1 MFWRGEVA
9 KYIRLHGKSVMEYSS
24 VKPNMA
30 PKEKKLKVVFADPP
44 FGPEAKGEAVTESP
58 NLGILYIIG
67 YAKPRLPNV
76 EFTYLEPFLSMD
88 EHLAKVKAIKP
99 DVYAISFTT
108 PRRELSFETIS
119 KVKALGLDMLMVAGG
134 AHPTIDPHDVLNN
147 TAVEVCIVGEGEE
160 TTTELL
166 KKVQNR
172 EPVTDVVGTVNK
184 QKNNGVRPLLK
195 DIDFFPAW
203 NMVDFNN
210 YDVAVSKKKR
220 MAYMLPIRGCPN
232 YCTYCSNPVWKLEKP
247 WIRQRSPK
255 SIADEVQY
263 LYGRG
268 IREIY
273 LRSDTFNVDIKWCL
287 QVCDEIAKLNL
298 KGITFQCNLRAD
310 KLTDEL
316 AKRFSDIHV
325 WLVHIGL
332 ESAND
337 RVLKGIGKNATQADN
352 VHTLELLKKYRI
364 KVYGFLMLYNA
375 WESNGKLEYETLQE
389 VNNTLDFAKLC
400 LRDNLIEYISW
411 SITNPI
417 IGSKLYHIA
426 KKYGIDAYNVKIG
439 NCMHL
444 PGISEEQM
452 VEHVKQG
459 MILQLL
465 NGIQK
470 GMITKKSYKRA
481 AQKAVKILNM

>member
-1 MFWRGEVA
+1 MESEYWMAV
-9 KYIRLHGKSVMEYSS
+9 SVT
-24 VKPNMA
+24 KQNMA
-30 PKEKKLKVVFADPP
+30 HQKKKLKVVFADPP
-44 FGPEAKGEAVTESP
+44 FGRECKGEAVTESP

-67 YAKPRLPNV
+67 YAKPHLPEV
-76 EFTYLEPFLSMD
+76 EFTYLEPFLSME
-88 EHLAKVKAIKP
+88 EHLEKVKQIKP

-108 PRRELSFETIS
+108 PRRDLSFETIT
-119 KVKALGLDMLMVAGG
+119 KVKAIGLKMLMVAGG
-134 AHPTIDPHDVLNN
+134 AHPTIDPQDVLKN
-147 TAVEVCIVGEGEE
+147 TPIEVCIVGEGEE
-160 TTTELL
+160 TTTELIR
-166 KKVQNR
+166 KVQSK
-172 EPVTDVVGTVNK
+172 EPIANIIGTVNR
-184 QKNNGVRPLLK
+184 QKNNGIRPLLK

-203 NMVDFNN
+203 DLIDFEN
-210 YDVAVSKKKR
+210 YDIAVSKKKR
-220 MAYMLPIRGCPN
+220 MAYLLPIRGCPN

-247 WIRQRSPK
+247 WVRQRSPK
-255 SIADEVQY
+255 NIAEEVNY

-287 QVCDEIAKLNL
+287 EVCNEIEKLCL
-298 KGITFQCNLRAD
+298 KSMTFQCNLRAD
-310 KLTDEL
+310 KLTKEL
-316 AKRFSDIHV
+316 AQKLSDIHV

-352 VHTLELLKKYRI
+352 IRTLEVLKKFHI

-375 WESNGKLEYETLQE
+375 WETNGKLEYETPEE
-389 VNNTLDFAKLC
+389 VNNTLEFAKTC

-417 IGSKLYHIA
+417 IGSKLYNIA
-426 KKYGIDAYNVKIG
+426 KKFGISAYNVKIG
-439 NCMHL
+439 NCMRL
-444 PGISEEQM
+444 PGISEQQM

-470 GMITKKSYKRA
+470 GMITKKSYRRA

>member
-1 MFWRGEVA
+1 
-9 KYIRLHGKSVMEYSS
+9 
-24 VKPNMA
+24 MA
-30 PKEKKLKVVFADPP
+30 PKQKKLKVVFADPP
-44 FGPEAKGEAVTESP
+44 FGRESKGEAVTESP

-67 YAKPRLPNV
+67 YARERLPNV
-76 EFTYLEPFLSMD
+76 EFTYLEPFLSME

-99 DVYAISFTT
+99 DVYAFSFTT
-108 PRRELSFETIS
+108 PRRDLSFETLN
-119 KVKALGLDMLMVAGG
+119 KVKALGLPMLMVAGG
-134 AHPTIDPHDVLNN
+134 AHPTIDPQDVLKN
-147 TAVEVCIVGEGEE
+147 TPVEVCIVGEGEE
-160 TTTELL
+160 TATELL
-166 KKVQNR
+166 RKVQSG
-172 EPVTDVVGTVNK
+172 ESITDVVGTVNR
-184 QKNNGVRPLLK
+184 QKNNGIRPLLK

-203 NMVDFNN
+203 DLIDFEN
-210 YDVAVSKKKR
+210 YEAAVAKKRR
-220 MAYMLPIRGCPN
+220 MAYLLPIRGCPN

-255 SIADEVQY
+255 NVAEEVQY

-273 LRSDTFNVDIKWCL
+273 IRSDTFNVDIKWCL
-287 QVCDEIAKLNL
+287 ETLGEIEKLKL
-298 KGITFQCNLRAD
+298 KGMAFQCNLRAD
-310 KLTDEL
+310 KLNDEL
-316 AKRFSDIHV
+316 AQKLRDVGV

-352 VHTLELLKKYRI
+352 LHTLEILRAHKI

-375 WESNGKLEYETLQE
+375 WETAGKLEYETPEE
-389 VNNTLDFAKLC
+389 VNNTLEFARKC
-400 LRDNLIEYISW
+400 LRENLIEYISW
-411 SITNPI
+411 SITNPL

-426 KKYGIDAYNVKIG
+426 QKHGIAAYNVKIG

>member
-1 MFWRGEVA
+1 MDGNFGE
-9 KYIRLHGKSVMEYSS
+9 IE
-24 VKPNMA
+24 NMA
-30 PKEKKLKVVFADPP
+30 ANQKKLKVVFADPP
-44 FGPEAKGEAVTESP
+44 FGRESKGEAVTESP
-58 NLGILYIIG
+58 NLGILYIVG
-67 YAKPRLPNV
+67 YAKLRLPNV
-76 EFTYLEPFLSMD
+76 EFTYLEPFLSME
-88 EHLAKVKAIKP
+88 EHLEKVKAIKP

-108 PRRELSFETIS
+108 PRRDLSFETIA
-119 KVKALGLDMLMVAGG
+119 KVKELGLKMVMAAGG
-134 AHPTIDPHDVLNN
+134 AHPTIDPQDVLKN
-147 TAVEVCIVGEGEE
+147 TPIEVCIVGEGEE

-166 KKVQNR
+166 KKIQANQ
-172 EPVTDVVGTVNK
+172 PLTNVVGTVNR

-203 NMVDFNN
+203 DLIDFEN
-210 YDVAVSKKKR
+210 YDIAVSKKKR
-220 MAYMLPIRGCPN
+220 MAYLLPIRGCPN

-255 SIADEVQY
+255 NIAQEVNY

-287 QVCDEIAKLNL
+287 EVLSEIQNL
-298 KGITFQCNLRAD
+298 KLKGMTFQCNLRAD
-310 KLTDEL
+310 KLNDTL
-316 AKRFSDIHV
+316 AQKLHDVHV

-352 VHTLELLKKYRI
+352 LRTLELLKKHKV

-375 WESNGKLEYETLQE
+375 WETNGKLEYETPQE
-389 VNNTLDFAKLC
+389 VSNTLEFARKC
-400 LRDNLIEYISW
+400 LSENLIEYISW
-411 SITNPI
+411 SITNPL
-417 IGSKLYHIA
+417 IGSKLHNIA
-426 KKYGIDAYNVKIG
+426 KKYDIASYNVKIG
-439 NCMHL
+439 NCMRL
-444 PGISEEQM
+444 PGISEQQM

>member
-1 MFWRGEVA
+1 M
-9 KYIRLHGKSVMEYSS
+9 
-24 VKPNMA
+24 
-30 PKEKKLKVVFADPP
+30 KESNLSKGKKLKVVFADPP
-44 FGPEAKGEAVTESP
+44 FGRESKGEAVTESP

-67 YAKPRLPNV
+67 YAKPRLPDV
-76 EFTYLEPFLSMD
+76 EFTYLEPFLSLE
-88 EHLAKVKAIKP
+88 EHLAKVGEIKP
-99 DVYAISFTT
+99 DVYAFSFTT
-108 PRRELSFETIS
+108 PRRELSFETLA
-119 KVKALGLDMLMVAGG
+119 KVKALGLPMLMVAGG
-134 AHPTIDPHDVLNN
+134 AHPTIDPQDVLKN
-147 TAVEVCIVGEGEE
+147 TPVEVCIVGEGEE

-166 KKVQNR
+166 RKVQAG
-172 EPVTDVVGTVNK
+172 EPITDIAGTVNK

-203 NMVDFNN
+203 DLIDFEN
-210 YDVAVSKKKR
+210 YDVAVAKKRR
-220 MAYMLPIRGCPN
+220 MAYLLPIRGCPN

-255 SIADEVQY
+255 NIAEEINY

-287 QVCDEIAKLNL
+287 ETLTEIQKLNL
-298 KGITFQCNLRAD
+298 KGMTFQCNLRAD
-310 KLTDEL
+310 KLNDEL
-316 AKRFSDIHV
+316 AQKLHDVNV

-337 RVLKGIGKNATQADN
+337 RVLKGIGKNASQADN
-352 VHTLELLKKYRI
+352 IHTLELLKKYKI

-375 WESNGKLEYETLQE
+375 WETNGKLEYETPEE
-389 VNNTLDFAKLC
+389 VNNTLEFAKNC
-400 LRDNLIEYISW
+400 LRNNLIEYISW

-426 KKYGIDAYNVKIG
+426 QKYGIATHNVKIG
-439 NCMHL
+439 NCMRL
-444 PGISEEQM
+444 PGISEQQM

-470 GMITKKSYKRA
+470 GMITKKSYKRV

>member
-1 MFWRGEVA
+1 MTV
-9 KYIRLHGKSVMEYSS
+9 S
-24 VKPNMA
+24 VKKNLTLT
-30 PKEKKLKVVFADPP
+30 KTLKVVLADPP
-44 FGPEAKGEAVTESP
+44 FGPESKGEAVTESP
-58 NLGILYIIG
+58 NLGILYLVG
-67 YAKPRLPNV
+67 YARERLSRV
-76 EFTYLEPFLSMD
+76 EFNYLEPFLSMD
-88 EHLAKVKAIKP
+88 EHLAKVKQVQP

-108 PRRELSFETIS
+108 PRRELSFETIA
-119 KVKALGLDMLMVAGG
+119 KVKELGLDMVMVAGG
-134 AHPTIDPHDVLNN
+134 AHPTIDPQDVFKN
-147 TAVEVCIVGEGEE
+147 TGIDVCILGEGEE

-166 KKVQNR
+166 KRIQAKHSFA
-172 EPVTDVVGTVNK
+172 DVVGTINRN
-184 QKNNGVRPLLK
+184 QNNGIRALLK

-203 NMVDFNN
+203 DIIDFKN
-210 YDVAVSKKKR
+210 YDIAVSKKKR
-220 MAYMLPIRGCPN
+220 MAYLLPIRGCPN

-255 SIADEVQY
+255 NIAEEIKY
-263 LYGRG
+263 LYSRG
-268 IREIY
+268 IREVY

-287 QVCDEIAKLNL
+287 EVCNEIEKLHL
-298 KGITFQCNLRAD
+298 KGMTYQCNLRAD
-310 KLTDEL
+310 KLTNEL
-316 AKRFSDIHV
+316 AEHLRKINV

-352 VHTLELLKKYRI
+352 SRTLRLLKKHHI

-375 WESNGKLEYETLQE
+375 WETDGKLEYETPEE
-389 VNNTLDFAKLC
+389 VNKTLEFAKTC
-400 LRDNLIEYISW
+400 LRDDLIEYISW

-417 IGSKLYHIA
+417 VGSKLYDIA
-426 KKYGIDAYNVKIG
+426 NKYGIATHNVKIG
-439 NCMHL
+439 NCMNL
-444 PGISEEQM
+444 PGISKQQM
-452 VEHVKQG
+452 IEHVKQG

>member
-1 MFWRGEVA
+1 
-9 KYIRLHGKSVMEYSS
+9 
-24 VKPNMA
+24 
-30 PKEKKLKVVFADPP
+30 
-44 FGPEAKGEAVTESP
+44 
-58 NLGILYIIG
+58 
-67 YAKPRLPNV
+67 
-76 EFTYLEPFLSMD
+76 
-88 EHLAKVKAIKP
+88 
-99 DVYAISFTT
+99 
-108 PRRELSFETIS
+108 
-119 KVKALGLDMLMVAGG
+119 MVAGG
-134 AHPTIDPHDVLNN
+134 PHPTIDPQDVLKN
-147 TAVEVCIVGEGEE
+147 TPIEVCIVGEGEE
-160 TTTELL
+160 TTTELIR
-166 KKVQNR
+166 KVQVK
-172 EPVTDVVGTVNK
+172 EPITDIVGTVNK
-184 QKNNGVRPLLK
+184 QKNNGVRPLLR

-203 NMVDFNN
+203 DLIDFEN
-210 YDVAVSKKKR
+210 YDIAVSKKRR
-220 MAYMLPIRGCPN
+220 MAYLLPIRGCPN

-247 WIRQRSPK
+247 WVRQRSPK
-255 SIADEVQY
+255 NIAEEVNY

-287 QVCDEIAKLNL
+287 EVCNEIEELCL
-298 KGITFQCNLRAD
+298 KGMTFQCNLRAD
-310 KLTDEL
+310 KLNDEL
-316 AKRFSDIHV
+316 AQKLSDIHV

-352 VHTLELLKKYRI
+352 IRTLVLLKKFHI

-375 WESNGKLEYETLQE
+375 WETNGKLEYETPEE
-389 VNNTLDFAKLC
+389 VNNTLEFAKTC

-417 IGSKLYHIA
+417 IGSKLYKIA
-426 KKYGIDAYNVKIG
+426 DKFDIAAYNVKIG
-439 NCMHL
+439 NCMRL
-444 PGISEEQM
+444 PGISEQQM

>member
-1 MFWRGEVA
+1 VDGTF
-9 KYIRLHGKSVMEYSS
+9 
-24 VKPNMA
+24 VKQENMA
-30 PKEKKLKVVFADPP
+30 PPQKNLKVIFADPP
-44 FGPEAKGEAVTESP
+44 FGRESKGEAVTESP

-67 YAKPRLPNV
+67 YAKACLPEV
-76 EFTYLEPFLSMD
+76 EFYYLEPFLSIE
-88 EHLAKVKAIKP
+88 EHLEKVKEIKP

-108 PRRELSFETIS
+108 PRRDLAFETIL
-119 KVKALGLDMLMVAGG
+119 KVKALGFNSLMVAGG
-134 AHPTIDPHDVLNN
+134 AHPTINPQDILKN
-147 TAVEVCIVGEGEE
+147 TPIEVCIVGEGEE
-160 TTTELL
+160 TTTELIKRVQE
-166 KKVQNR
+166 KKSII
-172 EPVTDVVGTVNK
+172 DIVGTVST

-203 NMVDFNN
+203 EIIDFEN

-220 MAYMLPIRGCPN
+220 MAYLLPIRGCPN

-255 SIADEVQY
+255 NIAEEVNY

-287 QVCDEIAKLNL
+287 EVCNEIQKLSL
-298 KGITFQCNLRAD
+298 KGLSFQCNLRAD
-310 KLTDEL
+310 KLNDEL
-316 AKRFSDIHV
+316 AQKLLAIHV

-352 VHTLELLKKYRI
+352 IRTLELLKKHHI
-364 KVYGFLMLYNA
+364 KVYGFFMLYNA
-375 WESNGKLEYETLQE
+375 WESNGKLEYETPEE
-389 VNNTLDFAKLC
+389 VNITLEFAKKC
-400 LRDNLIEYISW
+400 LSENLIEYISW

-417 IGSKLYHIA
+417 IGSKLYDIA
-426 KKYGIDAYNVKIG
+426 KKHDIASYNVKIG
-439 NCMHL
+439 NCMRL
-444 PGISEEQM
+444 PGISEQQM

-470 GMITKKSYKRA
+470 GMITKKNKRA
-481 AQKAVKILNM
+481 AQKAAKILKM

>member
-1 MFWRGEVA
+1 
-9 KYIRLHGKSVMEYSS
+9 
-24 VKPNMA
+24 MA
-30 PKEKKLKVVFADPP
+30 PPKEKKLKVVFADPP
-44 FGPEAKGEAVTESP
+44 FGRESKGEAVTESP

-76 EFTYLEPFLSMD
+76 DFTYLEPFLSME
-88 EHLAKVKAIKP
+88 EHIEKVKKIKP

-119 KVKALGLDMLMVAGG
+119 KVEALRLDMHMVAGG
-134 AHPTIDPHDVLNN
+134 AHPTIDPQDVLKN
-147 TAVEVCIVGEGEE
+147 TPIEVCITGEGEE

-166 KKVQNR
+166 RKIQAK
-172 EPVTDVVGTVNK
+172 EPITDIVGTVNK

-195 DIDFFPAW
+195 NIDFFPAW
-203 NMVDFNN
+203 ELIDFEN
-210 YDVAVSKKKR
+210 YDIAVSKKKR
-220 MAYMLPIRGCPN
+220 MAYLLPIRGCPN

-247 WIRQRSPK
+247 WVRQRSPK
-255 SIADEVQY
+255 NIAEEIKY

-287 QVCDEIAKLNL
+287 EVCNEIQKLNL
-298 KGITFQCNLRAD
+298 KGMSFQCNLRAD
-310 KLTDEL
+310 KLNDEL
-316 AKRFSDIHV
+316 AQKLSDIHV

-352 VHTLELLKKYRI
+352 LRTLELLRKYHI

-375 WESNGKLEYETLQE
+375 WETNDKLEYETPEE
-389 VNNTLDFAKLC
+389 VNNTLEFARKSLNE
-400 LRDNLIEYISW
+400 NLIEYISW

-417 IGSKLYHIA
+417 IGSKLYEIA
-426 KKYGIDAYNVKIG
+426 KKFDVASYNVKIG
-439 NCMHL
+439 NCMRL
-444 PGISEEQM
+444 PDISEQQM

-470 GMITKKSYKRA
+470 GMITRNNKRA
-481 AQKAVKILNM
+481 AQKAAKILKM

>member
-1 MFWRGEVA
+1 MA
-9 KYIRLHGKSVMEYSS
+9 IS
-24 VKPNMA
+24 VKQIKMVS
-30 PKEKKLKVVFADPP
+30 EKKLKVVFADPP
-44 FGPEAKGEAVTESP
+44 FGPESKGEAVTESP
-58 NLGILYIIG
+58 NLGILYIVG

-76 EFTYLEPFLSMD
+76 EFTYLEPFLSME
-88 EHLAKVKAIKP
+88 EHLKRVKDIKP

-108 PRRELSFETIS
+108 PRRDLSFETIT
-119 KVKALGLDMLMVAGG
+119 KVKELSLGMLMVAGG
-134 AHPTIDPHDVLNN
+134 AHPTIDPQDVLKN
-147 TAVEVCIVGEGEE
+147 TPIDVCIVGEGEE
-160 TTTELL
+160 TTTELIR
-166 KKVQNR
+166 KVQAK
-172 EPVTDVVGTVNK
+172 EPITNIVGTVND
-184 QKNNGVRPLLK
+184 QRNNGVRPLLK

-203 NMVDFNN
+203 ELIDFEN
-210 YDVAVSKKKR
+210 YPVAVSKKKH
-220 MAYMLPIRGCPN
+220 MAYLLPIRGCPN

-255 SIADEVQY
+255 NIAEEINY

-268 IREIY
+268 IREVY

-287 QVCDEIAKLNL
+287 EVCNEIERLRL
-298 KGITFQCNLRAD
+298 KGMTFQCNLRAD
-310 KLTDEL
+310 KLNDDL
-316 AKRFSDIHV
+316 AQKLRDIHV

-352 VHTLELLKKYRI
+352 IRTLELLKKHHI

-375 WESNGKLEYETLQE
+375 WETNGKLQYETPEE
-389 VNNTLDFAKLC
+389 VNNTLEFAKIC

-417 IGSKLYHIA
+417 IGSKLYDIA
-426 KKYGIDAYNVKIG
+426 KKFDVASYNVKIG
-439 NCMHL
+439 NCMRL
-444 PGISEEQM
+444 PGISEQQM

>member
-1 MFWRGEVA
+1 MA
-9 KYIRLHGKSVMEYSS
+9 IS
-24 VKPNMA
+24 VKQIKMA
-30 PKEKKLKVVFADPP
+30 TEKKLKVVFADPP
-44 FGPEAKGEAVTESP
+44 FGPESKGEAVTESP

-76 EFTYLEPFLSMD
+76 EFTYLEPFLSME
-88 EHLAKVKAIKP
+88 EHLQRVKEIKP

-108 PRRELSFETIS
+108 PRRDLSFETIT
-119 KVKALGLDMLMVAGG
+119 KVKELGLGMLMVAGG
-134 AHPTIDPHDVLNN
+134 AHPTIDPQDVLKN
-147 TAVEVCIVGEGEE
+147 TPIDVCIVGEGEE
-160 TTTELL
+160 TTTELIR
-166 KKVQNR
+166 KVQAK
-172 EPVTDVVGTVNK
+172 EPITDIVGTVNN
-184 QKNNGVRPLLK
+184 QRNNGVRPLLK

-203 NMVDFNN
+203 ELIDFEN
-210 YDVAVSKKKR
+210 YDIAVSKKKR
-220 MAYMLPIRGCPN
+220 MAYLLPIRGCPN

-255 SIADEVQY
+255 NIAEEINY

-287 QVCDEIAKLNL
+287 EVCNEIEKLHL
-298 KGITFQCNLRAD
+298 KGMTFQCNLRAD
-310 KLTDEL
+310 KLNDEL
-316 AKRFSDIHV
+316 AQKLHDIHV

-352 VHTLELLKKYRI
+352 IRTLELLKKHHI

-375 WESNGKLEYETLQE
+375 WETNGKLEYETPEE
-389 VNNTLDFAKLC
+389 VNNTLEFAKIC

-417 IGSKLYHIA
+417 IGSKLYDIA
-426 KKYGIDAYNVKIG
+426 KKFDIASYNVKIG
-439 NCMHL
+439 NCMRL
-444 PGISEEQM
+444 PGISEQQM

>member
-1 MFWRGEVA
+1 MAIW
-9 KYIRLHGKSVMEYSS
+9 
-24 VKPNMA
+24 VKQIKMA
-30 PKEKKLKVVFADPP
+30 TEKKLKVVFADPP
-44 FGPEAKGEAVTESP
+44 FGPNSKGEAVTESP

-76 EFTYLEPFLSMD
+76 EFTYLEPFLSMA
-88 EHLAKVKAIKP
+88 EHLQRVKDIKP

-108 PRRELSFETIS
+108 PRRDLSFETIY
-119 KVKALGLDMLMVAGG
+119 KVNELSLGMLMVAGG
-134 AHPTIDPHDVLNN
+134 AHPTIDPQDVLKN
-147 TAVEVCIVGEGEE
+147 TPTDVCIVGEGEE
-160 TTTELL
+160 TTVELIR
-166 KKVQNR
+166 KVQAEESIINI
-172 EPVTDVVGTVNK
+172 VGSVNN
-184 QKNNGVRPLLK
+184 QRNNGVRPLLK

-203 NMVDFNN
+203 ELVDFEN
-210 YDVAVSKKKR
+210 YDIAVSKKKR
-220 MAYMLPIRGCPN
+220 MAYLLPIRGCPN

-247 WIRQRSPK
+247 WVRQRSPK
-255 SIADEVQY
+255 NIAEEINY

-268 IREIY
+268 IREVY

-287 QVCDEIAKLNL
+287 EVCNEIEKLHL
-298 KGITFQCNLRAD
+298 KGMTFQCNLRAD
-310 KLTDEL
+310 KLNDEL
-316 AKRFSDIHV
+316 AQRLHDIHV

-352 VHTLELLKKYRI
+352 IRTLELLKKHHI

-375 WESNGKLEYETLQE
+375 WETNGKLEYETAEE
-389 VNNTLDFAKLC
+389 VNNTLEFARIC
-400 LRDNLIEYISW
+400 LRDNLLEYISW

-417 IGSKLYHIA
+417 IGSKLYDIA
-426 KKYGIDAYNVKIG
+426 KKFDVASYNVKIG
-439 NCMHL
+439 NCMRL
-444 PGISEEQM
+444 PGISEQQM

>member
-1 MFWRGEVA
+1 
-9 KYIRLHGKSVMEYSS
+9 
-24 VKPNMA
+24 MA

-44 FGPEAKGEAVTESP
+44 FGRECKGEAVTESP

-67 YAKPRLPNV
+67 YAKPRLSNV
-76 EFTYLEPFLSMD
+76 EFTYLEPFLSME
-88 EHLAKVKAIKP
+88 EHLEKVKEIKP

-108 PRRELSFETIS
+108 PRRELSFETIA
-119 KVKALGLDMLMVAGG
+119 KVKALDLPMLMVAGG
-134 AHPTIDPHDVLNN
+134 PHPTINPQDLLKTTPI
-147 TAVEVCIVGEGEE
+147 EVCILGEGEE
-160 TTTELL
+160 TMTELI
-166 KKVQNR
+166 KKVQAK
-172 EPVTDVVGTVNK
+172 EPIADIVGTVNK
-184 QKNNGVRPLLK
+184 QKNNGIRPLLK
-195 DIDFFPAW
+195 DIDFLPAW
-203 NMVDFNN
+203 EIVDFEN

-255 SIADEVQY
+255 NIAEEVNY

-287 QVCDEIAKLNL
+287 EVCSEIEKLHL
-298 KGITFQCNLRAD
+298 KGMMFQCNLRAD
-310 KLTDEL
+310 KLNDEL
-316 AKRFSDIHV
+316 AKKLRDIHV

-352 VHTLELLKKYRI
+352 IRTLELLKEYQI

-375 WESNGKLEYETLQE
+375 WETNCKLEYETPEE
-389 VNNTLDFAKLC
+389 VNNTLEFARAC
-400 LRDNLIEYISW
+400 LRDNIIEYISW

-417 IGSKLYHIA
+417 IGSKLYNIA
-426 KKYGIDAYNVKIG
+426 KKFDIAAYNVKIG
-439 NCMHL
+439 NCMRL
-444 PGISEEQM
+444 PGISEQQM

-470 GMITKKSYKRA
+470 GMITKKSYRRA

>member
-1 MFWRGEVA
+1 
-9 KYIRLHGKSVMEYSS
+9 ME
-24 VKPNMA
+24 
-30 PKEKKLKVVFADPP
+30 
-44 FGPEAKGEAVTESP
+44 
-58 NLGILYIIG
+58 
-67 YAKPRLPNV
+67 
-76 EFTYLEPFLSMD
+76 
-88 EHLAKVKAIKP
+88 EHLEKVKEIKP

-108 PRRELSFETIS
+108 PRRDLAFETIT
-119 KVKALGLDMLMVAGG
+119 KVKGLGFNMLMVAGG
-134 AHPTIDPHDVLNN
+134 AHPTIDPQDVLKN
-147 TAVEVCIVGEGEE
+147 TPIEVCIVGEGEE
-160 TTTELL
+160 TTTELI
-166 KKVQNR
+166 KKVQ
-172 EPVTDVVGTVNK
+172 EKKSIIDVVGTVNA
-184 QKNNGVRPLLK
+184 QKNNGLRPLLK

-203 NMVDFNN
+203 ELIDFEN

-220 MAYMLPIRGCPN
+220 MAYLLPIRGCPN

-255 SIADEVQY
+255 NIAEEVNY

-287 QVCDEIAKLNL
+287 EVCNEIQKLSL
-298 KGITFQCNLRAD
+298 KGMTFQCNLRAD
-310 KLTDEL
+310 KLNDEL
-316 AKRFSDIHV
+316 AQKLHDIHV

-352 VHTLELLKKYRI
+352 IRTLELLKKHCI

-375 WESNGKLEYETLQE
+375 WESNGKLEYETPEE
-389 VNNTLDFAKLC
+389 VNNTLEFARKC
-400 LRDNLIEYISW
+400 LSENLIEYISW

-417 IGSKLYHIA
+417 IGSKLYDIA
-426 KKYGIDAYNVKIG
+426 KKYDIASYNVKIG
-439 NCMHL
+439 NCMRL
-444 PGISEEQM
+444 PGISEQQM

-470 GMITKKSYKRA
+470 GMITKKNKRA

>member
-1 MFWRGEVA
+1 
-9 KYIRLHGKSVMEYSS
+9 
-24 VKPNMA
+24 
-30 PKEKKLKVVFADPP
+30 
-44 FGPEAKGEAVTESP
+44 
-58 NLGILYIIG
+58 
-67 YAKPRLPNV
+67 
-76 EFTYLEPFLSMD
+76 
-88 EHLAKVKAIKP
+88 
-99 DVYAISFTT
+99 
-108 PRRELSFETIS
+108 
-119 KVKALGLDMLMVAGG
+119 MVAVGP
-134 AHPTIDPHDVLNN
+134 HPTIDPQDVLKN
-147 TAVEVCIVGEGEE
+147 TPIEVCIVGEGEE
-160 TTTELL
+160 TTTELIR
-166 KKVQNR
+166 KVQVK
-172 EPVTDVVGTVNK
+172 EPITDIVGTVNK
-184 QKNNGVRPLLK
+184 QKNNGVRLLLR

-203 NMVDFNN
+203 DLIDFEN
-210 YDVAVSKKKR
+210 YDIAVSKKKR
-220 MAYMLPIRGCPN
+220 MAYLLPIRGCPN

-247 WIRQRSPK
+247 WVRQRSPK
-255 SIADEVQY
+255 NIAEEISY

-287 QVCDEIAKLNL
+287 QVCNEIEKLNL
-298 KGITFQCNLRAD
+298 KGMTFQCNLRAD
-310 KLTDEL
+310 KLNDEL
-316 AKRFSDIHV
+316 AQKLHDIHV

-337 RVLKGIGKNATQADN
+337 RVLKGISKNATQADN
-352 VHTLELLKKYRI
+352 VRTLELLKKHRI

-375 WESNGKLEYETLQE
+375 WETNGKLEYETPEE
-389 VNNTLDFAKLC
+389 VSNTLAFAKTC

-426 KKYGIDAYNVKIG
+426 KKFNIAAYNVKIG
-439 NCMHL
+439 NCMRL
-444 PGISEEQM
+444 PGVNEEQM

-470 GMITKKSYKRA
+470 GMITKKGYRRA

>member
-1 MFWRGEVA
+1 MAVSVTKQNMTPPKKFKVA
-9 KYIRLHGKSVMEYSS
+9 
-24 VKPNMA
+24 
-30 PKEKKLKVVFADPP
+30 FADPP
-44 FGPEAKGEAVTESP
+44 FGKECKGEAVTESP

-67 YAKPRLPNV
+67 YAKPRLPNI
-76 EFTYLEPFLSMD
+76 EFTYLEPFLSME
-88 EHLAKVKAIKP
+88 EHLAKVREIQP

-108 PRRELSFETIS
+108 PRRDLSFETIT
-119 KVKALGLDMLMVAGG
+119 KVKALGYPMLMVAGG
-134 AHPTIDPHDVLNN
+134 PHPTIDPKDVLKN
-147 TAVEVCIVGEGEE
+147 TPIEICILGEGEE
-160 TTTELL
+160 TTTELIQ
-166 KKVQNR
+166 KAQNK
-172 EPVTDVVGTVNK
+172 EDITDIVGTVNK

-203 NMVDFNN
+203 ELIDFEN

-255 SIADEVQY
+255 NIAEEVNY
-263 LYGRG
+263 LYARG

-287 QVCDEIAKLNL
+287 EVCNEIEKLKL
-298 KGITFQCNLRAD
+298 KGMTFQCNLRAD
-310 KLTDEL
+310 KLNEEL
-316 AKRFSDIHV
+316 AKKLSDIHV

-352 VHTLELLKKYRI
+352 IRTLELLKKYHI

-375 WESNGKLEYETLQE
+375 WESNGKLEYETPEE
-389 VNNTLDFAKLC
+389 VNNTLEFAKNC

-417 IGSKLYHIA
+417 IGSKLYNIA
-426 KKYGIDAYNVKIG
+426 KKFDIATYNVKIG
-439 NCMHL
+439 NCMRL
-444 PGISEEQM
+444 PGISEQQM

-470 GMITKKSYKRA
+470 GMITKKSYRRA

>member
-1 MFWRGEVA
+1 VTQQ
-9 KYIRLHGKSVMEYSS
+9 
-24 VKPNMA
+24 NMA
-30 PKEKKLKVVFADPP
+30 PLEKKFKVVFADPP
-44 FGPEAKGEAVTESP
+44 FGRECKGEAVTESP

-67 YAKPRLPNV
+67 YARERLSQV
-76 EFTYLEPFLSMD
+76 EFHYLEPFLSMK
-88 EHLAKVKAIKP
+88 EHLQKVKEIKP
-99 DVYAISFTT
+99 DFYALSFTT
-108 PRRELSFETIS
+108 PRRELSFETIVQI
-119 KVKALGLDMLMVAGG
+119 KGLGLNMLMAAGG
-134 AHPTIDPHDVLNN
+134 AHPTIDPQDVLKN
-147 TAVEVCIVGEGEE
+147 TPIEVCIIGEGEE
-160 TTTELL
+160 TTTELIRQ
-166 KKVQNR
+166 VQANK
-172 EPVTDVVGTVNK
+172 PITDMVGTVNR
-184 QKNNGVRPLLK
+184 QKNNGIRPLLK

-203 NMVDFNN
+203 DIIDFEN
-210 YDVAVSKKKR
+210 YDVAVSRKKR
-220 MAYMLPIRGCPN
+220 MAYLLPIRGCPN

-255 SIADEVQY
+255 NIAEEIRY
-263 LYGRG
+263 LYDRG

-273 LRSDTFNVDIKWCL
+273 LRSDTFNIDVKWCL
-287 QVCDEIAKLNL
+287 EVCNEIEKLHL
-298 KGITFQCNLRAD
+298 KDMTFQCNLRAD
-310 KLTDEL
+310 KLNDEL
-316 AKRFSDIHV
+316 AQRLHDIHI

-352 VHTLELLKKYRI
+352 VRTLELLKKHHI

-375 WESNGKLEYETLQE
+375 WETKGKLEYETPEE
-389 VNNTLDFAKLC
+389 VNNTLEFAKTC

-417 IGSKLYHIA
+417 IGSKLFDIA
-426 KKYGIDAYNVKIG
+426 KKFDIAAYNVKIG
-439 NCMHL
+439 NCLRL
-444 PGISEEQM
+444 PGISEQQM

>member
-1 MFWRGEVA
+1 MKVA
-9 KYIRLHGKSVMEYSS
+9 LNKNVTLK
-24 VKPNMA
+24 
-30 PKEKKLKVVFADPP
+30 KKLKVVLADPP
-44 FGPEAKGEAVTESP
+44 FGPEARGEAVTESP
-58 NLGILYIIG
+58 NLGILYIIS
-67 YAKPRLPNV
+67 YARQRLSQV
-76 EFTYLEPFLSMD
+76 EFTYLEPFLSLD
-88 EHLAKVKAIKP
+88 EHISRVRQIQP

-108 PRRELSFETIS
+108 PRRELSFETIG
-119 KVKALGLDMLMVAGG
+119 KVKELGLKMLMIAGG
-134 AHPTIDPHDVLNN
+134 AHPTIDPQGVLRN
-147 TAVEVCIVGEGEE
+147 TAIEVCILGEGEE

-166 KKVQNR
+166 KRIQNKK
-172 EPVTDVVGTVNK
+172 PFDDIVGTVNK
-184 QKNNGVRPLLK
+184 HRNNGIRPLLK

-203 NMVDFNN
+203 DIVDFEN
-210 YDVAVSKKKR
+210 YDAAVSKKKHL
-220 MAYMLPIRGCPN
+220 AYLLPIRGCPN

-255 SIADEVQY
+255 NIAEEIKY
-263 LYGRG
+263 LYDRG

-287 QVCDEIAKLNL
+287 QVCDEIEKLHL
-298 KGITFQCNLRAD
+298 KGMIYQCNLRAD
-310 KLTDEL
+310 KLDDEL
-316 AKRFSDIHV
+316 TRRLHSINV

-352 VHTLELLKKYRI
+352 IHSLELLKKYQI

-375 WESNGKLEYETLQE
+375 WEANGKLEYETPEE
-389 VNNTLDFAKLC
+389 VDKTLEFAKTC

-411 SITNPI
+411 SITNPL

-426 KKYGIDAYNVKIG
+426 EKYGITAHNVKIG
-439 NCMHL
+439 SCMHL
-444 PGISEEQM
+444 PGISEQQM
-452 VEHVKQG
+452 IEHVKQG
-459 MILQLL
+459 MVLQLL

-481 AQKAVKILNM
+481 AQKAIKILNM

>member
-1 MFWRGEVA
+1 MTV
-9 KYIRLHGKSVMEYSS
+9 S
-24 VKPNMA
+24 VKKNVTLTNP
-30 PKEKKLKVVFADPP
+30 LKVILADPP
-44 FGPEAKGEAVTESP
+44 FGPGSKGEAVTESP
-58 NLGILYIIG
+58 NLGILYIVG
-67 YAKPRLPNV
+67 YARQRLAKV

-88 EHLAKVKAIKP
+88 EHLAKVRQIQP

-108 PRRELSFETIS
+108 PRRELSFETIT
-119 KVKALGLDMLMVAGG
+119 KVKELGLDMVMVAGG
-134 AHPTIDPHDVLNN
+134 THPTIDPQDVLKN
-147 TAVEVCIVGEGEE
+147 TAIEVCILGEGEE

-166 KKVQNR
+166 KRIQNKR
-172 EPVTDVVGTVNK
+172 SFADVLGTINK
-184 QKNNGVRPLLK
+184 NQNNGIRPLLK

-203 NMVDFNN
+203 DIIDFKN
-210 YDVAVSKKKR
+210 YDIAVSKKKR
-220 MAYMLPIRGCPN
+220 MAYLLPIRGCPN

-255 SIADEVQY
+255 NIADEIKY
-263 LYGRG
+263 LYSRG

-287 QVCDEIAKLNL
+287 EVCSEIEKLNL
-298 KGITFQCNLRAD
+298 RGMTYQCNLRAD
-310 KLTDEL
+310 KLNDEL
-316 AKRFSDIHV
+316 TERLRKINV

-337 RVLKGIGKNATQADN
+337 RVLKGIGKNVTQADN
-352 VHTLELLKKYRI
+352 SRTLSLLKKHHI

-375 WESNGKLEYETLQE
+375 WETNGKLEYETPEE
-389 VNNTLDFAKLC
+389 VNRTLEFAKNC
-400 LRDNLIEYISW
+400 LRDDLIEYISW

-417 IGSKLYHIA
+417 VGSKLYEIA
-426 KKYGIDAYNVKIG
+426 NKYGIATHNVKIG
-439 NCMHL
+439 NCMLL
-444 PGISEEQM
+444 PGISEHQM
-452 VEHVKQG
+452 IEHVKQG

>member
-1 MFWRGEVA
+1 
-9 KYIRLHGKSVMEYSS
+9 
-24 VKPNMA
+24 MA
-30 PKEKKLKVVFADPP
+30 PTQKKLRVVFADPP
-44 FGPEAKGEAVTESP
+44 FGIEAKGEAVTESP
-58 NLGILYIIG
+58 NLGILYIIS
-67 YAKPRLPNV
+67 YVRERLPEV
-76 EFTYLEPFLSMD
+76 EFHYLEPFLSMQ
-88 EHLAKVKAIKP
+88 EHIQKVREIKP
-99 DVYAISFTT
+99 DIYAISFTT
-108 PRRELSFETIS
+108 PRRDLSFETIN
-119 KVKALGLDMLMVAGG
+119 KVKALGLKMLMVSGG
-134 AHPTIDPHDVLNN
+134 AHPTIDPQDVLKN
-147 TAVEVCIVGEGEE
+147 TPIEVCIVGEGEE
-160 TTTELL
+160 TTTELIKRVL
-166 KKVQNR
+166 AKQSI
-172 EPVTDVVGTVNK
+172 TDIVGTVNA

-195 DIDFFPAW
+195 NIDFLPAW
-203 NMVDFNN
+203 DMIDFEN
-210 YDVAVSKKKR
+210 YDAAVSRKKR

-255 SIADEVQY
+255 NVADEVNY

-287 QVCDEIAKLNL
+287 ETLNEIEKLKL
-298 KGITFQCNLRAD
+298 KGMTFQCNLRAD
-310 KLTDEL
+310 KLNDEL
-316 AKRFSDIHV
+316 AKKLKNINV

-337 RVLKGIGKNATQADN
+337 RVLKGIGKNVTQTDN
-352 VHTLELLKKYRI
+352 VRTLEFLKKYRI

-375 WESNGKLEYETLQE
+375 WEENGKLQYETPEE
-389 VNNTLDFAKLC
+389 VNNTLKFAKEC

-426 KKYGIDAYNVKIG
+426 EKYGIATYNVKIG
-439 NCMHL
+439 NCMRL
-444 PGISEEQM
+444 PGISEQQI

>member
-1 MFWRGEVA
+1 
-9 KYIRLHGKSVMEYSS
+9 L
-24 VKPNMA
+24 
-30 PKEKKLKVVFADPP
+30 KEQKLASIERKLKVVFADPP
-44 FGPEAKGEAVTESP
+44 FGLESKGEAVSESP

-67 YAKPRLPNV
+67 YAKHRLLNV
-76 EFTYLEPFLSMD
+76 EFTYLEPFLSIK
-88 EHLAKVKAIKP
+88 EHLQMVKEIKP
-99 DVYAISFTT
+99 DIYAISFTT
-108 PRRELSFETIS
+108 PRRDLSFEVIT
-119 KVKALGLDMLMVAGG
+119 KVKELGLDMIMVAGG
-134 AHPTIDPHDVLNN
+134 AHPTIDPQDVLKN
-147 TAVEVCIVGEGEE
+147 TPIDVCIVGEGEE

-166 KKVQNR
+166 KKVQANQ
-172 EPVTDVVGTVNK
+172 PIIDVVGTVTR
-184 QKNNGVRPLLK
+184 QKNNGIRPLLK
-195 DIDFFPAW
+195 DLNFFPAW
-203 NMVDFNN
+203 ELIDFEN
-210 YDVAVSKKKR
+210 YDVAVSRKKR
-220 MAYMLPIRGCPN
+220 MAYLLPIRGCPN

-255 SIADEVQY
+255 NIAEEINY

-273 LRSDTFNVDIKWCL
+273 LRSDTFNVDIIWCL
-287 QVCDEIAKLNL
+287 EVCNEIEKLHL
-298 KGITFQCNLRAD
+298 KDMTFQCNLRAD
-310 KLTDEL
+310 KLNDEL
-316 AKRFSDIHV
+316 TQRLHNIHV

-352 VHTLELLKKYRI
+352 IRTLELLKKHHI
-364 KVYGFLMLYNA
+364 KVYGFFMLYNA
-375 WESNGKLEYETLQE
+375 WETKGKLEYENPEE
-389 VNNTLDFAKLC
+389 VNNTLEFARTC

-417 IGSKLYHIA
+417 IGSKLHDIA
-426 KKYGIDAYNVKIG
+426 KKFDIASYNIKIG
-439 NCMHL
+439 NCMRL
-444 PGISEEQM
+444 PGISEQQM

-470 GMITKKSYKRA
+470 GMITKKGYKRA

>member
-1 MFWRGEVA
+1 MV
-9 KYIRLHGKSVMEYSS
+9 
-24 VKPNMA
+24 
-30 PKEKKLKVVFADPP
+30 PKQQKLKVILADPP
-44 FGPEAKGEAVTESP
+44 FGLEAKGEAVTESP

-67 YAKPRLPNV
+67 YARERLPDV
-76 EFTYLEPFLSMD
+76 EFTYLEPFLSLE
-88 EHLAKVKAIKP
+88 EHVRKVAEIKP

-108 PRRELSFETIS
+108 PRRELSFQAIS
-119 KVKALGLDMLMVAGG
+119 KVKALGLKMLMVAGG
-134 AHPTIDPHDVLNN
+134 AHPTIDPQDVLKN
-147 TAVEVCIVGEGEE
+147 TPIEICIRGEGEE
-160 TTTELL
+160 TITEILQKML
-166 KKVQNR
+166 QKQ
-172 EPVTDVVGTVNK
+172 PISDVVGTVNAHK
-184 QKNNGVRPLLK
+184 DNGIRPLLK
-195 DIDFFPAW
+195 NIDFFPAW
-203 NMVDFNN
+203 DIIDFEK
-210 YDVAVSKKKR
+210 YDVAVSRKKR

-255 SIADEVQY
+255 NISEEVQY

-287 QVCDEIAKLNL
+287 QVLNEIENL
-298 KGITFQCNLRAD
+298 KLKGMTFQCNLRAD
-310 KLTDEL
+310 KLNDEL
-316 AKRFSDIHV
+316 AKKLHDVNV

-337 RVLKGIGKNATQADN
+337 RVLKGIGKNASQADN
-352 VHTLELLKKYRI
+352 VRTLELLKKYGIR
-364 KVYGFLMLYNA
+364 VYGFLMLYNA
-375 WESNGKLEYETLQE
+375 WEADNKLQFETPEE
-389 VNNTLDFAKLC
+389 VNNTLEFAKNC
-400 LRDNLIEYISW
+400 LRDGLIEYISW

-417 IGSKLYHIA
+417 IGSKLHAIA
-426 KKYGIDAYNVKIG
+426 DKYGIATHNVKIG
-439 NCMHL
+439 NCMRL
-444 PGISEEQM
+444 PGVTEQQM